1 MFTFM
6 KDWASEINM
15 NQWSGERERRYWE
28 IDLNYHLLKKIPFL
42 ISIRP
47 QAKVATVDQIWNMFA
62 DISITDVI

>member
-1 MFTFM
+1 
-6 KDWASEINM
+6 M
-15 NQWSGERERRYWE
+15 NQWSGERERGYSRE